1 MLYHEFRL
9 IIAPVF
15 STSQCNTS
23 LYYWLTARSKGK
35 IIGLS
40 CNLGNMI
47 GNCDIITY
55 IRYSKLIF
63 SFRQITYIPI
73 VFICPII
80 ISKGIRQ
87 AKGST
92 AYGARGMNHIGCI
105 CIFYN
110 FYLFDSRPI
119 DSGNSYRAIRRCSIG
134 SSLTTGYHLYIYSNC
149 CGRYSYDN
157 WIQIRITRWVTLIIY
172 QAKLESISIS
182 QIVRNDYRLKIIRAK
197 ENFLSILS
205 PK

>member
-23 LYYWLTARSKGK
+23 LYYWLTTRSKGK

-47 GNCDIITY
+47 RNCDIITY
-55 IRYSKLIF
+55 IRYSKFIF

-73 VFICPII
+73 VLICPII
-80 ISKGIRQ
+80 IGKGIRQ
-87 AKGST
+87 AKRST
-92 AYGARGMNHIGCI
+92 AYGTRGMNHIGCI

-119 DSGNSYRAIRRCSIG
+119 DSGNSYRTIRCCSIG
-134 SSLTTGYHLYIYSNC
+134 SPFTTGYHFYIYSNC
-149 CGRYSYDN
+149 CGRYSYGN
-157 WIQIRITRWVTLIIY
+157 WIQIRITGWVTLIIY
-172 QAKLESISIS
+172 QAEVESISIA
-182 QIVRNDYRLKIIRAK
+182 QIIRNNYCLKIPRAK
-197 ENFLSILS
+197 KNSLGILS
-205 PK
+205 S